1 MTIVV
6 EDGTGLSTAE
16 TYVTVAAFKAYCDAR
31 GMSYAAYTDAQIEVA
46 LRKGTDY
53 LDSKWRFK
61 GTRSSSDQALAF
73 PRTDL
78 TDLDGY
84 EITGLPARLKN
95 AECELAFRALSAD
108 LYEDLD
114 RSGMVKSESVGPIST
129 TYVDGAP
136 AGKLFTIADR
146 LLSPY
151 TIKDGLRMGNPV
163 NGQTDQDAYF
173 TTGMQDA
180 PGTSPTDEAEA

>member
-16 TYVTVAAFKAYCDAR
+16 TYITVAAFKAYCDAR
-31 GMSYAAYTDAQIEVA
+31 GMSYSAYTDANIEAA
-46 LRKGTDY
+46 LRKATDY

-61 GTRSSSDQALAF
+61 GVRLVSTQALSF
-73 PRTDL
+73 PRSDL

-84 EITGLPARLKN
+84 AVTGLPARLKA
-95 AECELAFRALSAD
+95 AESELTFRALSAD
-108 LYEDLD
+108 LYEDMD
-114 RSGMVKSESVGPIST
+114 RSGMVKSETVGPIST

-151 TIKDGLRMGNPV
+151 TIKDGLRMGVPI
-163 NGQTDQDAYF
+163 NGQTEQDPYF
-173 TTGMQDA
+173 AAGMQDA
-180 PGTSPTDEAEA
+180 PGTSPAADED